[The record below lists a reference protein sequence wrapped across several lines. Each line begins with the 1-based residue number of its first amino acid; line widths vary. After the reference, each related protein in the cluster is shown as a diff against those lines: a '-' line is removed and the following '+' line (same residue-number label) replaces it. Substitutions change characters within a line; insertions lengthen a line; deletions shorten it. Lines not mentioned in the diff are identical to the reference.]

1 MPDEITPRVKILRKA
16 LGMSQTDFGS
26 KIGVTRGVINNL
38 DRGLT
43 DLQDPLLS
51 LICSVFNAR
60 REWLETGEGEMFEQ
74 LSRNQEIAKEVN
86 RVLKDEPESFR
97 SRLIAALCRL
107 DESDWEVL
115 EKIAVQMAYPNE
127 PPPHVLPFAARDGIP
142 TEITETPEEKE
153 KRRAETL
160 RDLENIPDITLPGK

>member
-1 MPDEITPRVKILRKA
+1 MPDEITPRVKILRQA

-60 REWLETGEGEMFEQ
+60 REWLETGEGEMFEPEDAEAPFYDAMGIIT
-74 LSRNQEIAKEVN
+74 N
-86 RVLKDEPESFR
+86 DEPDSFR
-97 SRLIAALCRL
+97 KRFVIALAELDDAGLDAMEQFIRSLIC
-107 DESDWEVL
+107 DTGT
-115 EKIAVQMAYPNE
+115 KK
-127 PPPHVLPFAARDGIP
+127 DG
-142 TEITETPEEKE
+142 
-153 KRRAETL
+153 
-160 RDLENIPDITLPGK
+160 D